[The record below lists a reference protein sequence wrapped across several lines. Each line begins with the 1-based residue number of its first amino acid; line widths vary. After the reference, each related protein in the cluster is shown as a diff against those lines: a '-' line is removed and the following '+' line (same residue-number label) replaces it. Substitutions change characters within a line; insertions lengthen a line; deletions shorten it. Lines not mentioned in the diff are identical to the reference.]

1 MREWKMEKLNGKVQK
16 LESMMQLQEQDV
28 EKVRENIE
36 HIDRNLGEA
45 NDEFEGVNKKI
56 EESKQ
61 NLDEILSANA
71 EQEDI
76 ETRRN
81 NIILYRVADSSQ
93 ARAEERLKEDVAF
106 VKNSCLPCRLELIQ
120 KT

>member
-1 MREWKMEKLNGKVQK
+1 
-16 LESMMQLQEQDV
+16 MMQYQEQDM

-56 EESKQ
+56 KDSKQ
-61 NLDEILSANA
+61 KLDQILSANA

-76 ETRRN
+76 EARRS
-81 NIILYRVADSSQ
+81 NIILYR
-93 ARAEERLKEDVAF
+93 E
-106 VKNSCLPCRLELIQ
+106 
-120 KT
+120 